1 MKTWYGE
8 FQTKDVRL
16 QVKAIKLLFSGKS
29 KYQKIELVEN
39 ATYGK
44 VLFLDGTFQLTERDE
59 FIYHEMLAHIPLF
72 SLESPKEILIIGGGD
87 GGLARECLKHKVEN
101 VHLVEIDEMVVEVSK
116 KYLPTL
122 SNSFNDK
129 RLNLVIDDGSNFV
142 KNTNMKFDVV
152 LIDSTDP
159 VGPASTLFTEEF
171 YRNVKN
177 ILKPGG
183 ILGSQTGTP
192 FLYPEHLKIA
202 YNNMKKVFKY
212 VSVYLATIPT
222 YPSSLWSFTFASDNE
237 IKRKRDSEFK
247 TKYYNAKIHDNNL
260 LPEFVK
266 EIIQ

>member
-142 KNTNMKFDVV
+142 KNTNMK
-152 LIDSTDP
+152 
-159 VGPASTLFTEEF
+159 
-171 YRNVKN
+171 
-177 ILKPGG
+177 
-183 ILGSQTGTP
+183 
-192 FLYPEHLKIA
+192 
-202 YNNMKKVFKY
+202 
-212 VSVYLATIPT
+212 
-222 YPSSLWSFTFASDNE
+222 
-237 IKRKRDSEFK
+237 
-247 TKYYNAKIHDNNL
+247 
-260 LPEFVK
+260 
-266 EIIQ
+266 